1 MTEQRII
8 TELGSGADLHGGDMT
23 KAAIRAVEDAL
34 RHSSLSLFRTLE
46 LDPKSMRVEV
56 RIGAPDPTAVDR
68 ARVAAV
74 LPYGAV
80 EVLVEQGGLTSAG
93 MGGPGDTIIVAAAV
107 TAFIDLPDG
116 AWRAAG

>member
-34 RHSSLSLFRTLE
+34 RHSSLSLFYTLS

-56 RIGAPDPTAVDR
+56 RIGAPSPEGVDK
-68 ARVAAV
+68 ARVATI
-74 LPYGAV
+74 LPYGTV
-80 EVLVEQGGLTSAG
+80 EVMVERGGVDAAG

-107 TAFIDLPDG
+107 TAFVDLPDG
-116 AWRAAG
+116 LARRAG